1 MTDTA
6 KPTITLQQIRD
17 AGPCEDGWRKLNKA
31 LGHPD
36 LSAEISIG
44 DVVLSNGLED
54 ALWCLRVL
62 PPRERVAAVMP
73 SVRRASAHTSDQRV
87 HECIADID
95 RWLAGD
101 DNVDIQEARAA
112 AWAARAAAAEEA
124 RAAAWAAT
132 AAAAAAW
139 AAAEAREAEAAW
151 AAAEAAEGTVRAAE
165 AAEEAV
171 RAAGWK
177 AEREQQRRDL
187 LDMFPPRAP
196 TAGEPK

>member
-112 AWAARAAAAEEA
+112 AWAA
-124 RAAAWAAT
+124 T
-132 AAAAAAW
+132 AAAA
-139 AAAEAREAEAAW
+139 AAW

>member
-112 AWAARAAAAEEA
+112 A
-124 RAAAWAAT
+124 T
-132 AAAAAAW
+132 AAAAW
-139 AAAEAREAEAAW
+139 AAAEAREAEAAEAAW

-177 AEREQQRRDL
+177 AERAQQRRDL